1 MKNIQQRIND
11 VAMSL
16 EAKGQ
21 VFTRSELAFQL
32 QNEGVEDNFELERE
46 VYLAQKNYGFS
57 KTLFKTNDKKH
68 TLVDAYQMH
77 FVLDNQEIVA
87 IEELSNEH
95 SKNVVNSLE
104 RAEQALNICISK
116 EAIETAGEV
125 MSLVT
130 GTKGV
135 KQIQIQAK
143 QLNNKYTQM
152 VKMYREAK
160 DCVSVSIDDFIA
172 VRGDVQKQFLSYA
185 SALTDIFGDNI
196 KIVAPNMFDFK
207 QIEWLDVSGMYKQ
220 IALDYDTIS
229 TKCKELCAIIS
240 DSFFNTLQQ
249 STQTFKASGD
259 KRVGL
264 ALAGLKMVGHYMNT
278 SSRTTS
284 LKGDFAR
291 FEKSVAHDKAQIYGD
306 LMRLTTIYKALN
318 DVLMPKATAFL
329 KYSNDLL
336 NGGFQEIMD
345 TIYTSP
351 KAQEMR
357 QKREQL
363 LLDIRKLD
371 RLVQDEEAHI
381 NYYTANIKDSTE
393 SLQNMRS
400 QYQNAKQ
407 TMPQKPFFL
416 FNWITLGSLG
426 RSYRREMFEWNNSCM
441 PVVNSYE
448 DLEIDVNLD
457 KEDLAKYKE
466 SNRAHKKEYEK
477 QRMLLNKINSEL
489 LTLVD
494 ADEATKRA
502 LLRSLKDILRLMALA
517 KEITQSKIDDSL
529 IQVAK
534 INKFEDIQLPAEINK
549 GLETFFGTLHDNM
562 HISKKDAANIIDKLG
577 ATEVA
582 PHNDNK
588 DYSDEDLQE
597 TVVASEELL
606 HKGIDVCQQMIE
618 LQKQRID
625 TESAKAHYEKELLRL
640 RKQFHTQYAELEK
653 QSDYIL
659 GIMAELNVANSS
671 NEIKTALNKLSDGE
685 LIIPSDEELQEF
697 IKGNRQIVL

>member
-11 VAMSL
+11 VAKSL
-16 EAKGQ
+16 KTKGQ
-21 VFTRSELAFQL
+21 VFTRSDLAFQL
-32 QNEGVEDNFELERE
+32 QDEGVKDNFELERE

-57 KTLFKTNDKKH
+57 KALFLTNDRRES
-68 TLVDAYQMH
+68 LVDAYQMH

-87 IEELSNEH
+87 IEALANEH
-95 SKNVVNSLE
+95 SQNVENSLK
-104 RAEQALNICISK
+104 RAEKALNIRISK
-116 EAIETAGEV
+116 EAIETAGGV
-125 MSLVT
+125 MSFVT

-135 KQIQIQAK
+135 EQIRLQAEN
-143 QLNNKYTQM
+143 LFNKYTKM
-152 VKMYREAK
+152 VEMYGQAK

-196 KIVAPNMFDFK
+196 KMVAPNMFDFK

-220 IALDYDTIS
+220 IALDFNTIL
-229 TKCKELCAIIS
+229 TKCGELFTTIS
-240 DSFFNTLQQ
+240 DSFRNTLQQ
-249 STQTFKASGD
+249 SSQTYKASGD

-264 ALAGLKMVGHYMNT
+264 ALAGLNMVGHYIDAL
-278 SSRTTS
+278 SQETT

-291 FEKSVAHDKAQIYGD
+291 LEKSMAHDKAQIHGD
-306 LMRLTTIYKALN
+306 LMRLTTIYKTLN
-318 DVLMPKATAFL
+318 DVQIPKAMAFL

-345 TIYTSP
+345 SIYRSP
-351 KAQEMR
+351 KAQETR

-371 RLVQDEEAHI
+371 RLIQDEEAHI
-381 NYYTANIKDSTE
+381 NYYTAHIKDSME
-393 SLQNMRS
+393 LLQNMRL

-407 TMPQKPFFL
+407 TMPGKPFFL

-426 RSYRREMFEWNNSCM
+426 RSYRREMFEWNNCCM
-441 PVVNSYE
+441 PVVKSYE

-457 KEDLAKYKE
+457 KEDLAKYKQ
-466 SNRAHKKEYEK
+466 SKSAHQKEYEK

-494 ADEATKRA
+494 TDEATKRA

-517 KEITQSKIDDSL
+517 KEITQSRIDDSL

-562 HISKKDAANIIDKLG
+562 LISKKDAADIIDELG
-577 ATEVA
+577 VTEVTL
-582 PHNDNK
+582 HNYNM
-588 DYSDEDLQE
+588 DYSDEDLQK
-597 TVVASEELL
+597 TAVVSEELL

-618 LQKQRID
+618 LQKQKID
-625 TESAKAHYEKELLRL
+625 TEYAKAHYEKELKRL
-640 RKQFHTQYAELEK
+640 QKQFQTQYAELTK
-653 QSDYIL
+653 QGDYIL
-659 GIMAELNVANSS
+659 DIMAELNVANSS
-671 NEIKTALNKLSDGE
+671 DEIKTALYKLSDGA